1 MFIRNVCG
9 GPTGFKDFAKRL
21 SAQSKMIH
29 LNNLKLDT
37 PAATTALTALWTGEF
52 P

>member
-1 MFIRNVCG
+1 MFIRNVYG
-9 GPTGFKDFAKRL
+9 GPTGFKDFIKCL

-29 LNNLKLDT
+29 LNNFKPNT
-37 PAATTALTALWTGEF
+37 PSATTALTALWTGQF